1 MGIQFAASGP
11 YHLYRE
17 EDVIMKKKDIFEP
30 VQHKDIFN
38 KLTIEDLDIKGKR
51 VFIRADFNVPL
62 DDNLMIT
69 DDRRIRSTLPTINY
83 AIDEG
88 AKIILASHLGWPKG
102 KADPRF
108 SLAPVAKRLQR
119 LLNKEVNFAPDCIGS
134 QVESL
139 VSKMKSGDVLL
150 LENLRYHPGE
160 EKNDEEFARSLGKLA
175 DIYVN
180 DAFGAAHRAH
190 ASTVGITK
198 FLPSAAGFLL
208 KKEIEYLKGAIDN
221 PIKPFVAI
229 LGGAKVSGK
238 IGVLDHLVGRVDKVL
253 VGGGMAFTFIKA
265 MGYEIGDS
273 LVENE
278 MLETAERIRK
288 KLIENGVKF
297 YLPVDCVIAQNTEPG
312 AVIKIVPTLEIP
324 KGWKA
329 LDIGPASV
337 KLFTVALQD
346 SKTILWNGPM
356 GMFEIDLFSRGT
368 FDIARVVADAYALT
382 IVGGGDTDLA
392 VNRAGVSDAISFI
405 STGGGASLQLLEGKE
420 LPGIAALSNRG
431 D

>member
-1 MGIQFAASGP
+1 MKRKELDP
-11 YHLYRE
+11 LPLK
-17 EDVIMKKKDIFEP
+17 DV
-30 VQHKDIFN
+30 FN
-38 KLTIEDLDIKGKR
+38 KLTIEDLDIRGKR

-62 DDNLMIT
+62 DENLMIT

-88 AKIILASHLGWPKG
+88 AKVILSSHLGRPKG
-102 KADPRF
+102 KADPKC

-119 LLNKEVNFAPDCIGS
+119 LLNKEVAFASDCIGS
-134 QVESL
+134 QVENI
-139 VSKMKSGDVLL
+139 VSKLNGGDVIL
-150 LENLRYHPGE
+150 LENLRYHPEE
-160 EKNDEEFARSLGKLA
+160 EKNDEGFARALAKLA
-175 DIYVN
+175 DVYVN

-208 KKEIEYLKGAIDN
+208 KKEIEYLKGAIDK
-221 PIKPFVAI
+221 PVKPFVAI

-238 IGVLDHLVGRVDKVL
+238 IGVLEHLMDHVDKVL

-273 LVENE
+273 LVEDG

-312 AVIKIVPTLEIP
+312 TVVKIVPTLEIP

-346 SKTILWNGPM
+346 AKTILWNGPM
-356 GMFEIDLFSRGT
+356 GVFEMDIFSRGT
-368 FDIARVVADAYALT
+368 FDIARAVSDAYALT

-392 VNRAGVSDAISFI
+392 VNRAGVSDSISFI

-420 LPGIAALSNRG
+420 LPGIAALANRP

>member
-1 MGIQFAASGP
+1 
-11 YHLYRE
+11 
-17 EDVIMKKKDIFEP
+17 MKKKDIEP
-30 VQHKDIFN
+30 VPAKDVFN
-38 KLTIEDLDIKGKR
+38 KLTIEDIDIKGKR

-62 DDNLMIT
+62 DENLIIT

-88 AKIILASHLGWPKG
+88 AKVILSSHLGRPKG
-102 KADPRF
+102 KVDPKY

-119 LLNKEVNFAPDCIGS
+119 LLNKEVVFAPDCVGS
-134 QVESL
+134 QVENL
-139 VSKMKSGDVLL
+139 VSKMKDGDVLL
-150 LENLRYHPGE
+150 LENLRYHPEE
-160 EKNDEEFARSLGKLA
+160 EKNDEDFARALAKLA
-175 DIYVN
+175 DVYVN

-208 KKEIEYLKGAIDN
+208 KQEIEYLKGAIDN
-221 PIKPFVAI
+221 PVKPFVAI

-238 IGVLDHLVGRVDKVL
+238 IGVLEHLVSKVDKVV

-273 LVENE
+273 IVEDG
-278 MLETAERIRK
+278 MLDTAQRIRK
-288 KLIENGVKF
+288 KLQENGIKF
-297 YLPVDCVIAQNTEPG
+297 YLPVDCVIAQSTGPG

-324 KGWKA
+324 KGWRA

-337 KLFTVALQD
+337 KLFSVVIQDAKTV
-346 SKTILWNGPM
+346 LWNGPM
-356 GMFEIDLFSRGT
+356 GMFEMDAFSRGT
-368 FDIARVVADAYALT
+368 FEIAHAVAEAYALT

-392 VNRAGVSDAISFI
+392 VHRAGVSDVISFI

-420 LPGIAALSNRG
+420 LPGIAALTERK